1 MRATVLYA
9 YSPSDPA
16 TPDLPELELVPD
28 QPPLRVLKP
37 EHDGWLFCESVDGQ
51 QGYVPASYVQLEE
64 ETPPIGFNFKSN
76 ADDNDSVASGGS
88 FTTVAA
94 SRANAPGVLSAQ
106 ALGARLGG
114 KVAAAKAMPST
125 EEEPLYEPFGDLKLD
140 ENATAEG
147 EYDDLPVLAPDDSI
161 SCIGG
166 DERSAA
172 APARGLRL
180 LPHEDVSPSS
190 SSERLGGVRIV
201 RPQTVDELRYVAR
214 SKETLWP
221 GMPAPG
227 DVAIYDEQGCQVE
240 DGNYALLPEGATL
253 TVRRVDADGDG
264 GGGGC
269 GGGGGGRRSSFD
281 GMFPAK
287 KNPIHKIQKMTGIKK
302 RSSSD
307 LPAGDEE
314 EDSPTEPDTEV
325 APPMFDEAAAPA
337 PAPTPTPAP
346 ATDNGGVAR
355 PIVDGAGQLLQAAG
369 GLISSVLGLAGGAAA
384 AAGSAL
390 ADGVAAAT
398 APPPVEEVPRGTSQV
413 LAHLAQQNQRQSLS
427 PATPVTVGSPV
438 GGVSVAASSPAPSSA
453 ATTAVPADELQDI

>member
-1 MRATVLYA
+1 
-9 YSPSDPA
+9 
-16 TPDLPELELVPD
+16 
-28 QPPLRVLKP
+28 
-37 EHDGWLFCESVDGQ
+37 
-51 QGYVPASYVQLEE
+51 
-64 ETPPIGFNFKSN
+64 
-76 ADDNDSVASGGS
+76 
-88 FTTVAA
+88 
-94 SRANAPGVLSAQ
+94 
-106 ALGARLGG
+106 
-114 KVAAAKAMPST
+114 
-125 EEEPLYEPFGDLKLD
+125 
-140 ENATAEG
+140 
-147 EYDDLPVLAPDDSI
+147 
-161 SCIGG
+161 
-166 DERSAA
+166 
-172 APARGLRL
+172 
-180 LPHEDVSPSS
+180 
-190 SSERLGGVRIV
+190 
-201 RPQTVDELRYVAR
+201 
-214 SKETLWP
+214 
-221 GMPAPG
+221 
-227 DVAIYDEQGCQVE
+227 
-240 DGNYALLPEGATL
+240 
-253 TVRRVDADGDG
+253 
-264 GGGGC
+264 
-269 GGGGGGRRSSFD
+269 
-281 GMFPAK
+281 MFPAK

-413 LAHLAQQNQRQSLS
+413 LAHLAQQNQRHSLS
-427 PATPVTVGSPV
+427 PVAAGASGTVVGSPV